1 LGATALTSA
10 MQTATNDFFAK
21 IFETEGFYIYPEP
34 QGLFKLVSVKKPD
47 VFIRVSG
54 INLR

>member
-1 LGATALTSA
+1 MGATALTSA